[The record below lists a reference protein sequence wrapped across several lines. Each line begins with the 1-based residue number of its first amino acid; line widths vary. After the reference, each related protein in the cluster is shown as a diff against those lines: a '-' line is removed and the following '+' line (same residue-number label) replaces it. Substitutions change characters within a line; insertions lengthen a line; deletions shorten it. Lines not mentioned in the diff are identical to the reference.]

1 MRGQLAITPVSGEG
15 KEITGGLFFWGFV
28 MLLRTEA
35 MRGTQGCRLQLRF
48 VSLGACLIQAT

>member
-28 MLLRTEA
+28 MLFRTEA
-35 MRGTQGCRLQLRF
+35 PRHRETQGSRCLQFALHF
-48 VSLGACLIQAT
+48 WGLA